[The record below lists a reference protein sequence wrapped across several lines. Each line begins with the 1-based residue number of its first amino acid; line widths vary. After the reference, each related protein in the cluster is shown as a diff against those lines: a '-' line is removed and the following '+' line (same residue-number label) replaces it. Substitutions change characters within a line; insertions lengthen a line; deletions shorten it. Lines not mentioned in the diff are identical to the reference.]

1 MLLYNIIGKEKI
13 VRMCKMINA
22 IFGMSFSGLVELA
35 ITSVYFYYVF
45 CFFVVLI
52 VITLIQIYEKD
63 WEGLKETIGWYFL
76 VAYGILFAISILSI
90 IVGFIFQQDFA
101 QNGIQLKTILI
112 FSVIS
117 FVIAQIC
124 WKIGDNLAF
133 GEQHKFE
140 KEWGTEKEIQKIIN
154 IVGYD
159 NWLFKISKNREER
172 IELLRK
178 LRNKE
183 KIVYIDKELLY

>member
-1 MLLYNIIGKEKI
+1 
-13 VRMCKMINA
+13 MINA
-22 IFGMSFSGLVELA
+22 IFGMSFSGLVDLA
-35 ITSVYFYYVF
+35 ITSVYLYYVF

-52 VITLIQIYEKD
+52 GMTLTQIYEKD

-90 IVGFIFQQDFA
+90 IVGFIFRQDFA
-101 QNGIQLKTILI
+101 QNGIQLKSILI

-133 GEQHKFE
+133 EEQHKFE
-140 KEWGTEKEIQKIIN
+140 KEWGTEKEREKLIN
-154 IVGYD
+154 IIGFS
-159 NWLFKISKNREER
+159 NWNLNLSDEEKK
-172 IELLRK
+172 EYLRK

-183 KIVYIDKELLY
+183 KIVYIDRDLLC

>member
-1 MLLYNIIGKEKI
+1 
-13 VRMCKMINA
+13 MINA
-22 IFGMSFSGLVELA
+22 IFGMRFSGLVDLA
-35 ITSVYFYYVF
+35 ITAVYLYYVF

-52 VITLIQIYEKD
+52 GMTLTQIYEKD

-76 VAYGILFAISILSI
+76 VAYGILFGVSILAPI
-90 IVGFIFQQDFA
+90 
-101 QNGIQLKTILI
+101 
-112 FSVIS
+112 IS
-117 FVIAQIC
+117 FVIPELFTQNGVQIKTVLIISIICFVIAEIC
-124 WKIGDNLAF
+124 WKIGDNLSF
-133 GEQHKFE
+133 GEDHKWE
-140 KEWGTEKEIQKIIN
+140 KEHGTEKEIQKIIN

-183 KIVYIDKELLY
+183 KIVYIDKELHY

>member
-1 MLLYNIIGKEKI
+1 
-13 VRMCKMINA
+13 MINA
-22 IFGMSFSGLVELA
+22 ILGMSFSGLFDLA
-35 ITSVYFYYVF
+35 ITSVYLYYVF
-45 CFFVVLI
+45 CFFAVLI
-52 VITLIQIYEKD
+52 CITLIQIYERD

-76 VAYGILFAISILSI
+76 VAYGILFGVSILAPI
-90 IVGFIFQQDFA
+90 ISFVIPELFT
-101 QNGIQLKTILI
+101 QNGVQIKTVLI
-112 FSVIS
+112 ISVIC

-183 KIVYIDKELLY
+183 KIVYIDKDLLC

>member
-1 MLLYNIIGKEKI
+1 
-13 VRMCKMINA
+13 MINA
-22 IFGMSFSGLVELA
+22 IFGMSFSGLVDLA

-76 VAYGILFAISILSI
+76 IAYGILFAISILSI

-140 KEWGTEKEIQKIIN
+140 KEWGTEKEREKLIN
-154 IVGYD
+154 IIGFG
-159 NWLFKISKNREER
+159 NWNLKLSDEEKK
-172 IELLRK
+172 EYLRK

>member
-1 MLLYNIIGKEKI
+1 
-13 VRMCKMINA
+13 MINA

-90 IVGFIFQQDFA
+90 IVGFIFQRDFI
-101 QNGIQLKTILI
+101 QNGIQLKSILI

-140 KEWGTEKEIQKIIN
+140 KEWGTEKEREKLIN
-154 IVGYD
+154 IIGFG
-159 NWLFKISKNREER
+159 NWNLKLSDEEKKEY
-172 IELLRK
+172 IRK

>member
-1 MLLYNIIGKEKI
+1 
-13 VRMCKMINA
+13 MINA

-76 VAYGILFAISILSI
+76 VAYGILFAISILSP

-101 QNGIQLKTILI
+101 QNGIQLKAILI

-172 IELLRK
+172 IEILRK

-183 KIVYIDKELLY
+183 KIVYIDKELFY

>member
-1 MLLYNIIGKEKI
+1 
-13 VRMCKMINA
+13 MINA
-22 IFGMSFSGLVELA
+22 ILGMSFTGLVELA

-76 VAYGILFAISILSI
+76 VSYGILFGVSILAP
-90 IVGFIFQQDFA
+90 IVSFILPELFT
-101 QNGIQLKTILI
+101 QNGVQVKSVLI
-112 FSVIS
+112 ASVVC
-117 FVIAQIC
+117 FALAAIC

-133 GEQHKFE
+133 GEEHKWE
-140 KEWGTEKEIQKIIN
+140 KEHGSAKEIQKLTSII
-154 IVGYD
+154 GFK
-159 NWLFKISKNREER
+159 NWNTKLTKEEKK
-172 IELLRK
+172 EYLRK

>member
-1 MLLYNIIGKEKI
+1 
-13 VRMCKMINA
+13 
-22 IFGMSFSGLVELA
+22 MSFTSLVDLV
-35 ITSVYFYYVF
+35 ITSVYLYYVF
-45 CFFVVLI
+45 CFFAVLI
-52 VITLIQIYEKD
+52 FITLIQIYERD
-63 WEGLKETIGWYFL
+63 WQGLKETIGWYFL

-90 IVGFIFQQDFA
+90 IVGFIFRQDFA
-101 QNGIQLKTILI
+101 QNGIQLKSILI

-140 KEWGTEKEIQKIIN
+140 KEWGTEKEREKLIN
-154 IVGYD
+154 IIGFS
-159 NWLFKISKNREER
+159 NWNLNLSDEEKK
-172 IELLRK
+172 EYLRK

-183 KIVYIDKELLY
+183 KIVYIDRDLLC